1 MKRFEEKV
9 AIITGG
15 AQGIGE
21 ATTWRLANEGA
32 MTAILDIQLD
42 KAQAVAE
49 EILSQGGKKSIAVRM
64 DITDSQ
70 DVKRA
75 VREVEETF
83 GRVDVLINNVGGDE
97 FGLFIESTEESWDWK
112 IALNLRG
119 TMTVTKAVL
128 EGMVPRKYGRI
139 VNMSSDAGRE
149 GEFGEAVYGAA
160 KAGIIALTKAWARE
174 LMEHNI
180 TVNSVS
186 PFATTPGGDLFVE
199 HMQKGESNALKKR
212 PPSPPKLY
220 SKTGKGTPE
229 EMAAAVAFFASDEAS
244 YITGQTLSVNGGRF
258 MF

>member
-21 ATTWRLANEGA
+21 AITRRLANEGA
-32 MTAILDIQLD
+32 MTAILDIQLE

-64 DITDSQ
+64 DVTDSQ
-70 DVKRA
+70 EVKRA

-83 GRVDVLINNVGGDE
+83 GRVDVLINNIGREEV
-97 FGLFIESTEESWDWK
+97 GLFIESTEESWDWK
-112 IALNLRG
+112 IAVNLRG
-119 TMTVTKAVL
+119 PMTVTKAVL

-139 VNMSSDAGRE
+139 VNMSSDAGRH
-149 GEFGEAVYGAA
+149 GSFGEAAYGAA
-160 KAGIIALTKAWARE
+160 KAGIIALTKVWARE

-186 PFATTPGGDLFVE
+186 PFAMTPG
-199 HMQKGESNALKKR
+199 NALSVKGWEESDAFKKR
-212 PPSPPKLY
+212 PPPPPTLY
-220 SKTGKGTPE
+220 GRPGTPE
-229 EMAAAVAFFASDEAS
+229 EMAPAVAFFASDEAS
-244 YITGQTLSVNGGRF
+244 YITGQTLSVTGGNS

>member
-1 MKRFEEKV
+1 
-9 AIITGG
+9 
-15 AQGIGE
+15 
-21 ATTWRLANEGA
+21 
-32 MTAILDIQLD
+32 MTAILDIQLE

-49 EILSQGGKKSIAVRM
+49 EILSQGGKKSIAVKM
-64 DITDSQ
+64 DVTDSQ
-70 DVKRA
+70 EVKRA

-83 GRVDVLINNVGGDE
+83 GRVDVLINNVGRE
-97 FGLFIESTEESWDWK
+97 EMGLFIESTEESWDWK

-119 TMTVTKAVL
+119 PMTVTKAVL

-139 VNMSSDAGRE
+139 VNISSDAGRA
-149 GEFGEAVYGAA
+149 GQFGEAAYGAA
-160 KAGIIALTKAWARE
+160 KAGIIALTKVWARE

-186 PFATTPGGDLFVE
+186 PFATTPGSDIFIE
-199 HMQKGESNALKKR
+199 HMQKGESNAFKKS

-220 SKTGKGTPE
+220 RKTGKGKPE

-244 YITGQTLSVNGGRF
+244 YITGQTLSVNGGRY

>member
-1 MKRFEEKV
+1 
-9 AIITGG
+9 
-15 AQGIGE
+15 
-21 ATTWRLANEGA
+21 

-42 KAQAVAE
+42 NAQAVAE
-49 EILSQGGKKSIAVRM
+49 DILSQGGKKSIAVKM
-64 DITDSQ
+64 DVTDSQ
-70 DVKRA
+70 EVKRA

-83 GRVDVLINNVGGDE
+83 GRVDVLINNVGLE
-97 FGLFIESTEESWDWK
+97 EMGLFIESTEESWDWK
-112 IALNLRG
+112 IAVNLRG
-119 TMTVTKAVL
+119 PMTVTKAVL
-128 EGMVPRKYGRI
+128 EGMVARKYGRI
-139 VNMSSDAGRE
+139 VNLSSDAGRE
-149 GEFGEAVYGAA
+149 GEFGEAAYGAA

-186 PFATTPGGDLFVE
+186 PFAMTPGSALNG
-199 HMQKGESNALKKR
+199 KRWRESNAFKKS